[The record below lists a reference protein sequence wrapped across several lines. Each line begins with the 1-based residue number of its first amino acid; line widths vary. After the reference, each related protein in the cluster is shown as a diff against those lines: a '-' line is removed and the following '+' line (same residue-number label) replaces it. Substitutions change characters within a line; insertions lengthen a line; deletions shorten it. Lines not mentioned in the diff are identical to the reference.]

1 MEVGSSGGKGVRLG
15 RDVDRAG
22 STDRAGGSGGQCRGR
37 HRRTGERSRAVVTG
51 SSER

>member
-1 MEVGSSGGKGVRLG
+1 MEAGWIGGKGVRLG
-15 RDVDRAG
+15 RNVDRAG
-22 STDRAGGSGGQCRGR
+22 GTDRAEVRMAVSGR